1 MSNQKHSNIKIGITG
16 KRDIASD
23 MHVREEIKKKI
34 SAILKKEKANSFVA
48 YSAMAKG
55 ADTIFAD
62 VVSSDFKQPLK
73 IVLPFDSAEYE
84 KDFTEAQDL
93 SVYKNWIRKI
103 GINEV
108 TTKDIPK
115 NKDQRNE
122 AYFSVGIFLVDHCDY
137 MIVVWDELKPRGK
150 GGTAEILGYAKEQNK
165 SVEIIPVQPKR
176 TDEIDSK
183 INSLLKSSDDN
194 AVKLKTKYERIWVVS
209 LIFGWLTALSFD
221 ATLSFH
227 FSTFGKI
234 MFAVAELAFIITVYL
249 LIRYTKA
256 IQLHPKL
263 LNERLR
269 AEKLRLLISYYHAD
283 MPITISEITQKDDKE
298 LASIGEIVNEAINKS
313 YQSKLYKHFAIK
325 NLIDGQINYHEK
337 LAYERIGKIP
347 ERLER
352 AKWVIYVAW
361 FMILISHLVAL
372 LFQYFDWNNVPILSY
387 YAYPEEIS
395 RFLAIG
401 LPATYAGIEGFLYFK
416 EWENFKKQSI
426 SMIKF
431 LNEEKEQLHKSE
443 LNNEKMLSTLNS
455 VSSAMLADNRNW
467 NSILSKKVAPH
478 PIL

>member
-16 KRDIASD
+16 KRDISSD
-23 MHVREEIKKKI
+23 IFVREEIKKKI

-62 VVSSDFKQPLK
+62 VVTNDFKQPLK
-73 IVLPFDSAEYE
+73 IALPFDSAEYE

-93 SVYKNWIRKI
+93 SEYKKWINKI
-103 GINEV
+103 DINEI

-115 NKDQRNE
+115 NQDQRNE
-122 AYFSVGIFLVDHCDY
+122 AYFSVGKYLVDTCDY

-150 GGTAEILGYAKEQNK
+150 GGTAEILGYAKERNK
-165 SVEIIPVQPKR
+165 HIEVIPVQPKR

-194 AVKLKTKYERIWVVS
+194 AVNLKTKYERIWIVS
-209 LIFGWLTALSFD
+209 LIFGWLTALCFD

-227 FSTFGKI
+227 FSTFGKM
-234 MFAVAELAFIITVYL
+234 MFAIAELAFIITVYL

-298 LASIGEIVNEAINKS
+298 LASIGEKVNEAISKS
-313 YQSKLYKHFAIK
+313 YQSKWYKYFAIQ
-325 NLIDGQINYHEK
+325 NLIEGQINYHEK
-337 LAYERIGKIP
+337 LAHKRIGNIP
-347 ERLER
+347 ERLEK
-352 AKWVIYVAW
+352 AKSFIYVVW
-361 FMILISHLVAL
+361 FSILVSHLVAL
-372 LFQYFDWNNVPILSY
+372 LFQYFEWPNVPILSY
-387 YAYPEEIS
+387 YPYPDELS
-395 RFLAIG
+395 RFFAIG
-401 LPATYAGIEGFLYFK
+401 LPATYAGFEGFLYFK
-416 EWENFKKQSI
+416 EWENFKNQSI
-426 SMIKF
+426 SMSKF
-431 LNEEKEQLHKSE
+431 LNDEKEQLKKSE
-443 LNNEKMLSTLNS
+443 LKNENMLAVLNS